1 MDEKSLSDLL
11 VNILPD
17 EIEKAVNQG
26 GEHSAQ
32 EDVLAGLLKASARQ
46 FGAPTEQAVDEFL
59 VGKGELYETTRSALV
74 RGKGTA
80 KSDITEFLTS
90 KLNIPAPVANI
101 IAGMLLNLVGS
112 ISTDSET
119 ETPAKKKPRK
129 KKKPASGSTAKPAP
143 ASSKKKAKKK
153 TTTKPKKPVKKTT
166 SKSEKPAAKP
176 TTKKK
181 PTAKTTKKESTSK
194 KQPDKAATKSTSVEG

>member
-1 MDEKSLSDLL
+1 MDEKSLPDLL
-11 VNILPD
+11 ANILPD
-17 EIEKAVNQG
+17 EVEKTLNLD
-26 GEHSAQ
+26 GENTGTQDDMVA
-32 EDVLAGLLKASARQ
+32 ALLKASAGE
-46 FGAPTEQAVDEFL
+46 FGKPFGQAVDEFL
-59 VGKGELYETTRSALV
+59 AGKGELHETTRAALV

-119 ETPAKKKPRK
+119 EQPVKKKPRK
-129 KKKPASGSTAKPAP
+129 KKKPASGSSAKPA
-143 ASSKKKAKKK
+143 ATSKKKAKKK
-153 TTTKPKKPVKKTT
+153 TT
-166 SKSEKPAAKP
+166 
-176 TTKKK
+176 
-181 PTAKTTKKESTSK
+181 TTKKESTSK

>member
-32 EDVLAGLLKASARQ
+32 EDVLAGLLKASASQ

-119 ETPAKKKPRK
+119 EKPAKKKPRK
-129 KKKPASGSTAKPAP
+129 KKKPASGSSAKPA
-143 ASSKKKAKKK
+143 ATSKKKAKKK